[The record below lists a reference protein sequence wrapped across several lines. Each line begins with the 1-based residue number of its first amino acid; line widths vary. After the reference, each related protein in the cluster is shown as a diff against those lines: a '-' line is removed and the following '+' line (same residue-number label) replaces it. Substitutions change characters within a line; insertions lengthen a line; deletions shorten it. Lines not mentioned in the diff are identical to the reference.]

1 MKKLFSVLLKVIKWI
16 LIVAVSLVLILLIV
30 RFIGK
35 TINKKTPDGGINEEM
50 YVDVNGQ
57 KQWISIYGNNK
68 DNPVMLY
75 LHGGPGFST
84 SYADWAITRKLADDY
99 TVVSWD
105 QRDCAKTWIN
115 DPKGTEITPEVMRED
130 LVVMVDFLLD
140 YFDTDKIT
148 FLGMSWGTYYGCDYA
163 LTYPEKVECII
174 NLSQC
179 VDEKESALAVKQY
192 LLEQTENNPEDHK
205 LAEEYDPLL
214 FSDMSDEEQAL
225 FDSWINCPPEDRG
238 AMLQNNPDLNA
249 LVEKTKKQTGIM
261 MVLNEK
267 YLPADETYKD
277 SDVNLVAAVIFNP
290 YYSLSDLYKITQY
303 NADVD
308 FNMQNQN
315 LFFESF
321 SLKDKKEYKVPI
333 YVLQGTDDDLGG
345 VAKNYIDSITAP
357 DKDFRYID
365 GGHMSTMLQSEKLAE
380 FVKEIAR
387 KQK

>member
-1 MKKLFSVLLKVIKWI
+1 
-16 LIVAVSLVLILLIV
+16 
-30 RFIGK
+30 
-35 TINKKTPDGGINEEM
+35 
-50 YVDVNGQ
+50 
-57 KQWISIYGNNK
+57 
-68 DNPVMLY
+68 
-75 LHGGPGFST
+75 
-84 SYADWAITRKLADDY
+84 
-99 TVVSWD
+99 
-105 QRDCAKTWIN
+105 
-115 DPKGTEITPEVMRED
+115 
-130 LVVMVDFLLD
+130 
-140 YFDTDKIT
+140 
-148 FLGMSWGTYYGCDYA
+148 
-163 LTYPEKVECII
+163 
-174 NLSQC
+174 
-179 VDEKESALAVKQY
+179 
-192 LLEQTENNPEDHK
+192 
-205 LAEEYDPLL
+205 
-214 FSDMSDEEQAL
+214 MSDEEQAL
-225 FDSWINCPPEDRG
+225 FDSWINCPPEDCG